1 MPKPAPLEER
11 LRNCFTLHPDWSD
24 NRVAR
29 AIRGARLQDAITM
42 RSAMAEGKPWVQPG
56 RTTPSTLVKVEPAH
70 AGAGVVTLDQV
81 RKRYDISSAI
91 RDVIATI
98 PPGSLMLEREMC
110 AQAAGKDNN
119 RFRRAV
125 ENTPEFKAFRAKLKL
140 DPESGEGFWYWGSA
154 VDIAEAVRLRDE

>member
-11 LRNCFTLHPDWSD
+11 LRNCITLHPDWSD

-42 RSAMAEGKPWVQPG
+42 RRAMTEGKPWVQPG
-56 RTTPSTLVKVEPAH
+56 RTAPSTLAKVEPAP

-81 RKRYDISSAI
+81 RKRYDIASAI
-91 RDVIATI
+91 RDAIAAI
-98 PPGSLMLEREMC
+98 PPGSLVLEREMC
-110 AQAAGKDNN
+110 TRTAGKDNN

-125 ENTPEFKAFRAKLKL
+125 ENTPEFKMFRAKLKL
-140 DPESGEGFWYWGSA
+140 DPDSGEALWYWGSA